1 MGFAERERMADL
13 EEWAEQ
19 QDKEHVRTENEASI
33 NWIKT
38 LIEVADNDT
47 EATQNW
53 YIPALTLDY
62 HGYMMEP
69 FWDGIENMN
78 LSSERDNESKNAYFQ
93 EYATGIIRQ
102 IQKLID
108 RSY

>member
-1 MGFAERERMADL
+1 MGFAERERMADI
-13 EEWAEQ
+13 EEWASQ

-38 LIEVADNDT
+38 LIEVSDNDPD
-47 EATQNW
+47 ATQNW

-62 HGYMMEP
+62 HGYLMEP
-69 FWDGIENMN
+69 FWD
-78 LSSERDNESKNAYFQ
+78 NEGSLNSNEEKNAYFQ

-102 IQKLID
+102 IEKLID

>member
-1 MGFAERERMADL
+1 MGFAERERMADY

-38 LIEVADNDT
+38 LIEVADNDP
-47 EATQNW
+47 EALQNW
-53 YIPALTLDY
+53 YIPALTMDY
-62 HGYMMEP
+62 HGYMMEM
-69 FWDGIENMN
+69 FWD
-78 LSSERDNESKNAYFQ
+78 NEGSLNTNEEKNAYFQ

-102 IQKLID
+102 VQKLID

>member
-38 LIEVADNDT
+38 LIEVSDNDPDA
-47 EATQNW
+47 EMSW
-53 YIPALTLDY
+53 FIPALTLDY

-69 FWDGIENMN
+69 FWDQ
-78 LSSERDNESKNAYFQ
+78 LRDRDSNEEKTAYFQ

>member
-1 MGFAERERMADL
+1 MGFAERERMADY

-38 LIEVADNDT
+38 LIEVADNDPS
-47 EATQNW
+47 ATQNW
-53 YIPALTLDY
+53 YIPALTMDY
-62 HGYMMEP
+62 HGYMMDM
-69 FWDGIENMN
+69 FWENEGSLN
-78 LSSERDNESKNAYFQ
+78 TNEEKNAYFQ